1 MMKRGLMSVLCLL
14 CVISLCAGCANKA
27 VDSSQQTEDSTQQSQ
42 VPETGDPEITEDI
55 DILVPFA
62 AGGAVDVKARIVAK
76 YMEQKLGVKVN
87 VENVTGGGG
96 SVCATQFLT
105 TTKNPYTMIFTT
117 SPVFTLSPL
126 VTTVSYTYED
136 VLPLA
141 ALDGEVY
148 GLFTCPEKSGLE
160 TFDDVIAY
168 GKDHEIIFGSGGP
181 TTNLHIMQNALY
193 SDLGLASSTLP
204 HSGAKEGL
212 TNVMGGHSTI
222 TMAGLE
228 VARDFVAE
236 GMVEPVLVFLD
247 EPYTGFENYEVPPVS
262 NYTDQDIAIQGVSFF
277 MASSSTPADVS
288 AELEESV
295 RAAIA
300 DPACKEEIAALNG
313 FDWMDMTS
321 EEAMEYLA
329 KEHEVF
335 KSMLGK

>member
-1 MMKRGLMSVLCLL
+1 MMKRSLMSVLCLL
-14 CVISLCAGCANKA
+14 CVLSLCAGCANKTA
-27 VDSSQQTEDSTQQSQ
+27 APSQQEDEPAQQDSVLETE
-42 VPETGDPEITEDI
+42 VPEITEDI

-62 AGGAVDVKARIVAK
+62 AGGAVDVKARIVAG
-76 YMEQKLGVKVN
+76 YIEQELGVKVN

-105 TTKNPYTMIFTT
+105 TTKNPYTMMFTT

-181 TTNLHIMQNALY
+181 TTNLHIMQDALY
-193 SDLGLASSTLP
+193 SGLGLTSSTLP

-262 NYTDQDIAIQGVSFF
+262 DYTDKDIAMQGVSFF
-277 MASSSTPADVS
+277 VVSSSTPADI
-288 AELEESV
+288 AAALEQAV
-295 RAAIA
+295 RTAIA

-313 FDWMDMTS
+313 FDWTDMTS
-321 EEAMEYLA
+321 EEGVEYLA